1 MKPEATTVASRGTLP
16 VRPSGPRPLASA
28 QQVWR
33 RAAEATDPLDRHD
46 VLAVVLELLRA
57 AHHDVVTV
65 SHAVTIGRRCAVEH
79 PSDAAVQRGVAFLEH
94 ALTFMGAE
102 LRAGDR

>member
-1 MKPEATTVASRGTLP
+1 MKPDATTVASRGALP
-16 VRPSGPRPLASA
+16 MGPSGPRPLPNA

-65 SHAVTIGRRCAVEH
+65 SHAVTIGRRCALEH
-79 PSDAAVQRGVAFLEH
+79 PSDAAVQRGVVFLEQ

-102 LRAGDR
+102 LPAGDR